1 MKIFFL
7 WELPNK
13 HTQKKKEAKRRRQKK
28 KKKTKK
34 KNKKKKKKK
43 KKKKTQK
50 TKNYGH
56 YRAQAIKESSW
67 SVRVWQIQLA
77 AWGLT
82 AGCPSA
88 ELFTQLYIMAFER
101 VQVRF

>member
-13 HTQKKKEAKRRRQKK
+13 HTQKKKEAKRRRQ
-28 KKKTKK
+28 
-34 KNKKKKKKK
+34 KKKKK

>member
-13 HTQKKKEAKRRRQKK
+13 HTQKKKEAKRRRQ
-28 KKKTKK
+28 
-34 KNKKKKKKK
+34 KKKKKK